1 MRGVFLASPQTGLHL
16 NRQDMETAVSVID
29 RRLKLLAIPEARVQQ
44 AGTNR
49 ITIEIP
55 LAGSAG
61 KYISTASTRASF
73 RSI

>member
-1 MRGVFLASPQTGLHL
+1 
-16 NRQDMETAVSVID
+16 METAVSVID